1 MHITAA
7 EHCGPAAP
15 VYLVPVLQMWNIFTL
30 FHGGAVM
37 WSQMQTL
44 QWYSQ
49 IHRKDC
55 RDDSI
60 ENVIIAVPAKRSSS
74 GLEGCV

>member
-1 MHITAA
+1 MYITAA
-7 EHCGPAAP
+7 EHCGPAAS
-15 VYLVPVLQMWNIFTL
+15 VYLDPALQMWNIITL

-55 RDDSI
+55 RM
-60 ENVIIAVPAKRSSS
+60 ENVIIAVTAKRSSS

>member
-7 EHCGPAAP
+7 EHCGPAAS
-15 VYLVPVLQMWNIFTL
+15 VYLGPALQMWNIITL
-30 FHGGAVM
+30 FRGGAVM

-49 IHRKDC
+49 IHREDC
-55 RDDSI
+55 RDDSM
-60 ENVIIAVPAKRSSS
+60 ENVIIAVTAKRSSS